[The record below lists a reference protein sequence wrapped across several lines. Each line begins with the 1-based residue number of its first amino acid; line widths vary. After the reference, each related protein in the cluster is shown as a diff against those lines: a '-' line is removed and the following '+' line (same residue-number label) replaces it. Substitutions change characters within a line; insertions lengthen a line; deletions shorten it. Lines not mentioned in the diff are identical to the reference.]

1 MARAA
6 WVFHLYAFYTPTP
19 HLSTP
24 FLRPPTYAWPIN
36 FSRKCD
42 GMDVLW
48 IAGVGLLWGVM
59 VLLVKGFQRLEKPK
73 GGRA

>member
-1 MARAA
+1 
-6 WVFHLYAFYTPTP
+6 
-19 HLSTP
+19 
-24 FLRPPTYAWPIN
+24 
-36 FSRKCD
+36 
-42 GMDVLW
+42 MDVLW

>member
-1 MARAA
+1 MPLLSR
-6 WVFHLYAFYTPTP
+6 VFTLSIHPAP

-24 FLRPPTYAWPIN
+24 FLRPKTYPYAIN
-36 FSRKCD
+36 SSRKRG

-48 IAGVGLLWGVM
+48 IAGLGLLWGVM
-59 VLLVKGFQRLEKPK
+59 VLLVAGFQQLEKPK